1 MSEHSLSLPS
11 RPDTAHDGDRGS
23 EISVHGPVT
32 STRDRNGV
40 TKRNIV
46 PTTEAILALYQ
57 PASGPPYDLENPF
70 DRTNMALRIR
80 RAIDNREDRI
90 TATRSLYEMGL
101 ITGAEYIERTDEA
114 AAQLRRHRRALF
126 RLNEIGRN

>member
-1 MSEHSLSLPS
+1 MTFIHSARFLHRTQRAGGAAATS
-11 RPDTAHDGDRGS
+11 DC
-23 EISVHGPVT
+23 VVT
-32 STRDRNGV
+32 KSTPNDIGV

-46 PTTEAILALYQ
+46 PTTEAVLALYQ
-57 PASGPPYDLENPF
+57 PTSGPLYDLENPF